1 MVEPRSELRPQKSEP
16 TCLITML
23 TATMLPNK
31 WRKIWVG
38 EATLRVEDVNILNTL
53 KKNTPP
59 QILTK
64 TALSEAIFWF
74 YTLC

>member
-1 MVEPRSELRPQKSEP
+1 
-16 TCLITML
+16 ML

-38 EATLRVEDVNILNTL
+38 EMTSRVDDFDILNTF
-53 KKNTPP
+53 KKNIPP

-64 TALSEAIFWF
+64 TALSEVIFWY